1 MSLARALDET
11 TSMKILSRIEGD
23 DQKLLYVGDNL
34 AYKGKTILDALKG
47 EIAAAL
53 KVVNGGTDP
62 TDCTVCAK
70 KLDFMARCLG
80 GGFTNFFV

>member
-1 MSLARALDET
+1 
-11 TSMKILSRIEGD
+11 MKILSRIEGD
-23 DQKLLYVGDNL
+23 DQKLLYVGDNP
-34 AYKGKTILDALKG
+34 AYKDKTILDALKG

-53 KVVNGGTDP
+53 RVANGGTEP

-70 KLDFMARCLG
+70 KLDFMARRLD